1 MKRILYEGE
10 FFGQTLKS
18 CEVAGLS
25 LTETTHGPNIKL
37 PRHAHSHAYFCI
49 ALQGTYTEVYEKK
62 IRECHALTLAFHP
75 PFELHSEQFRDL
87 IVRSFNVEMKPC
99 FLERIREHSPILDSP
114 ADFQGGLTAMLGIRA
129 YNEFQ
134 RMDGASPLVI
144 EGLILEMIAEASRLR
159 LNISSRKSDY
169 WLSQVKEMLHAHF
182 SENLA
187 LSSIAQK
194 VNVHPVHLAREFRKL
209 YRCSIGEYVRQLR
222 IEFACKELASTDAPL
237 IEIALRAGFF
247 DQSHFCRVFKRS
259 MGLTPAQYRL
269 INLPAKGPAID
280 PAHKAMRD

>member
-1 MKRILYEGE
+1 MLENCQICGSGILSEKLAIPSLTLRQVPARIDHTQYGNEKETPGMKRILYEGE

-129 YNEFQ
+129 YNE
-134 RMDGASPLVI
+134 
-144 EGLILEMIAEASRLR
+144 
-159 LNISSRKSDY
+159 
-169 WLSQVKEMLHAHF
+169 
-182 SENLA
+182 
-187 LSSIAQK
+187 
-194 VNVHPVHLAREFRKL
+194 
-209 YRCSIGEYVRQLR
+209 
-222 IEFACKELASTDAPL
+222 
-237 IEIALRAGFF
+237 
-247 DQSHFCRVFKRS
+247 
-259 MGLTPAQYRL
+259 
-269 INLPAKGPAID
+269 
-280 PAHKAMRD
+280 